1 MFVRHGDQF
10 ATTRGGDDASALAG
24 ILGAFSYALDMTE
37 GQPAGHS
44 LRACWIGTAL
54 AQHVGIS
61 GAALSDIYYAVL
73 LKDLGCSAN
82 AARVAQLFVG
92 DDRALKHHFKLI
104 GPTPQDFGG
113 FVMTEVGVGALDDI
127 RSDAIDHLL
136 ANAPTEMTAI
146 MATRCTRGADIAR
159 KLRFS
164 EDVAGAIA
172 HLDEHWDGSGLPLGQ
187 AGEAIHIG
195 GRIALLAQVA
205 DVFFTAHGAHA
216 ARSEVAARSGGWL
229 DPALAEAFLALSAD
243 PDFWEPLV
251 APNLESRLLAL
262 PPARADRSVDAVYL
276 DDIVT
281 AFGQVIDAK
290 SPYTGGHSERVGA
303 IADAVAAQIGL
314 PPSAR
319 LRLRQ
324 AAMLHDIGKLGVSS
338 RILEKPGRLDEREW
352 SAMQLHAAETGLI
365 LSRVAAMADMAMIA
379 ASHHERLDGK
389 GYPLGLDARSI
400 GLETRIISVAD
411 FFDAL
416 TADRPYRAALPL
428 GIALDIMR
436 SEVGGA
442 LDAACFAALERALA
456 AGQLDLAPDL
466 SFPAMP
472 SAVVD

>member
-1 MFVRHGDQF
+1 MFQRHGDQF
-10 ATTRGGDDASALAG
+10 SGAGGGTGDSPLAG

-54 AQHVGIS
+54 AQHVGIT

-92 DDRALKHHFKLI
+92 DDRALKHSFKLI

-127 RSDAIDHLL
+127 RSSAIDHLL
-136 ANAPTEMTAI
+136 ANAPTEMAAI

-159 KLRFS
+159 TLRFS

-172 HLDEHWDGSGLPLGQ
+172 HLDEHWDGSGLPRGL
-187 AGEAIHIG
+187 AGEAIRIG

-205 DVFFTAHGAHA
+205 DVFFTAHGAGA
-216 ARSEVAARSGGWL
+216 ARAEVAARSGGWL
-229 DPALAEAFLALSAD
+229 DPALAEAFLGLSAD
-243 PDFWEPLV
+243 PEFWEPLV

-262 PPARADRSVDAVYL
+262 PPARADRSVDAIYL
-276 DDIVT
+276 DDIVA

-314 PPSAR
+314 PPAAR

-338 RILEKPGRLDEREW
+338 RILEKPGRLDAQEW
-352 SAMQLHAAETGLI
+352 SAMQQHAAETGLI

-379 ASHHERLDGK
+379 AAHHERLDGK

-416 TADRPYRAALPL
+416 TADRPYRAAMPLDAAL
-428 GIALDIMR
+428 GIMR
-436 SEVGGA
+436 KEVGGA
-442 LDAACFAALERALA
+442 LDAACFAALERVLA
-456 AGQLDLAPDL
+456 AGKLEFARALT
-466 SFPAMP
+466 MP
-472 SAVVD
+472 GAFGT